1 MPNSK
6 GRRRRFGAVRRLPSG
21 RWQARYPGPDSI
33 VRPADDTFATKTEA
47 EVWLI
52 RKEAELIE
60 GEWIDPDAGTVLVA
74 DYGSTWIDERAGL
87 RPKTIS
93 IYRGLL
99 RCHITPRLGTVTVGE
114 LSLARVRRWRT
125 GLLHSGVSPVTT
137 AKAYRLL
144 RAIMNT
150 AVDDGLI
157 RRNPCRIKGAGT
169 EESPERPVLSIAQ
182 VYALADAVGLRYR
195 ALILLATFASLR
207 WAELAALPPEDIDL
221 DARTVR
227 VSRQLRYH
235 QAGYSFGPPKSRAGR
250 RVVAFP
256 DLITSDL
263 GQHLEALPKDAPLVF
278 ASSTGTPL
286 AHSNFRRRVWLP
298 ALDAAGLPAVHFHDL
313 RHTGNQLIA
322 NAGANPRE
330 LMARMGHDSSRAA
343 LIYLHSSEDRQRALA
358 DAVGDTARAQLTKPK
373 RRKKA
378 NRSGT

>member
-1 MPNSK
+1 M
-6 GRRRRFGAVRRLPSG
+6 
-21 RWQARYPGPDSI
+21 
-33 VRPADDTFATKTEA
+33 
-47 EVWLI
+47 
-52 RKEAELIE
+52 
-60 GEWIDPDAGTVLVA
+60 
-74 DYGSTWIDERAGL
+74 
-87 RPKTIS
+87 
-93 IYRGLL
+93 
-99 RCHITPRLGTVTVGE
+99 
-114 LSLARVRRWRT
+114 
-125 GLLHSGVSPVTT
+125 
-137 AKAYRLL
+137 
-144 RAIMNT
+144 
-150 AVDDGLI
+150 
-157 RRNPCRIKGAGT
+157 
-169 EESPERPVLSIAQ
+169 
-182 VYALADAVGLRYR
+182 
-195 ALILLATFASLR
+195 LATFASLR
-207 WAELAALPPEDIDL
+207 WAELAALRPEDIDL

-227 VSRQLRYH
+227 VTRQLRYH

-263 GQHLEALPKDAPLVF
+263 RQHLEALPTDAPLVF

-298 ALDAAGLPAVHFHDL
+298 ALDAAGLPGIHFHDL